1 MRIPMIRTF
10 SGLVKLHTFEDRFEY
25 LKLPGS
31 VGARTF
37 GFDRYINQRFYTSRQ
52 WQHVRNEVIARDYGC
67 DLSVVGREI
76 HDKIY
81 IHHMNPISVNDL
93 YDGNLDILKVEFL
106 ITTSRNTHLA
116 IHYGDRSKLKREFK
130 ERRPGDTRL
139 W

>member
-1 MRIPMIRTF
+1 MIRTF

-67 DLSVVGREI
+67 DLSVVSREI
-76 HDKIY
+76 QDQIY

-93 YDGNLDILKVEFL
+93 YDGNLDILNIEFL

-116 IHYGDRSKLKREFK
+116 IHYGDPSKLKREFK